1 MLLKN
6 LKIEMS
12 VVITSSLYKWL
23 MTVFLV
29 ISTDNEIH
37 V

>member
-12 VVITSSLYKWL
+12 VVITSGLYKWL